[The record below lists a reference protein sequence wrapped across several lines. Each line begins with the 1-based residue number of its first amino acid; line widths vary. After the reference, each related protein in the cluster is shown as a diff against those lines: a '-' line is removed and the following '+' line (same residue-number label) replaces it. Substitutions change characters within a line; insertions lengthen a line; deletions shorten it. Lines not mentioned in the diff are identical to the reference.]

1 MNKTFY
7 RDFILVFVITAT
19 FDFLMNITPLP
30 FGANLLREY
39 FKHHTILAAA
49 LIAGVGGAIPFI
61 PIAYL
66 IDYKKANL
74 KNMAIIFWISA
85 FAGILMEHSTI
96 FPVLKKH
103 YYDKLPRYQ
112 SFLADGLSGMMV
124 ASVFWV
130 ITIPYKNRRKLYFML
145 PLWVSIFIINHI
157 LKMKN
162 LIMH

>member
-19 FDFLMNITPLP
+19 FDILMNIMPPP
-30 FGANLLREY
+30 FGAKLLRQY
-39 FKHHTILAAA
+39 FNEHTLLAAA
-49 LIAGVGGAIPFI
+49 LIAGFAGVLAFV

-66 IDYKKANL
+66 INYKKANP
-74 KNMAIIFWISA
+74 KNIAIIFLVSA
-85 FAGILMEHSTI
+85 FIGFPMEYSGL
-96 FPVLKKH
+96 FPLLKK
-103 YYDKLPRYQ
+103 YQYDKLPRYQ

-124 ASVFWV
+124 ASVFWA
-130 ITIPYKNRRKLYFML
+130 ITIPSKNRDKLYFML
-145 PLWVSIFIINHI
+145 PLWLSIFIINHI

>member
-7 RDFILVFVITAT
+7 RDLILVFVITAT
-19 FDFLMNITPLP
+19 FDFLMNITPHP

-49 LIAGVGGAIPFI
+49 LIAGFAGVLAFV

-66 IDYKKANL
+66 INYKKANP
-74 KNMAIIFWISA
+74 KNIAIIFLVSA
-85 FAGILMEHSTI
+85 FIGFPMEYSGL

-112 SFLADGLSGMMV
+112 SFAADGLSGMMV
-124 ASVFWV
+124 ASVFWT
-130 ITIPYKNRRKLYFML
+130 ITTPYKNRRKLYFML
-145 PLWVSIFIINHI
+145 PLWLSIFIINHI

-162 LIMH
+162 LIIH

>member
-1 MNKTFY
+1 MNKNFY

-19 FDFLMNITPLP
+19 FDFIMNITPHP

-39 FKHHTILAAA
+39 FKHHTLLAAA

-85 FAGILMEHSTI
+85 FAGILMEYSTI
-96 FPVLKKH
+96 FPVLKKY

-130 ITIPYKNRRKLYFML
+130 LTIPYKNISKLYFMV
-145 PLWVSIFIINHI
+145 PLWISIFIINHI